1 MTDGFRKHVY
11 EIARMKS
18 EEERWQMVDMQEI
31 CERVVDEAYQCGVHV
46 SSLSMV

>member
-1 MTDGFRKHVY
+1 MY

-46 SSLSMV
+46 SRALLLVLTPFGS